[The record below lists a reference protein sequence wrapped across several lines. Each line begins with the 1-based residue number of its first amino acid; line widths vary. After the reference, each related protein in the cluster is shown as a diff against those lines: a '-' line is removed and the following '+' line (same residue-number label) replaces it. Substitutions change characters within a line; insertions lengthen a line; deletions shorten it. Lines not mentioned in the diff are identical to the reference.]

1 MTDDEKKDDQTGD
14 GREPPGGDEPAGPE
28 EAPSADVPA
37 EDDRPDRPGEVPPAG
52 AEPAGDEQ
60 VKPSGGGEEDR
71 PDDRMDDD
79 VSEDWEAEQ
88 GDEDD
93 LTGDGWE
100 EEDWTDESYSERD
113 WQNPNWQ
120 DENWQDEHYVE
131 RQRDYQKPDQ
141 EAADQAAGAS
151 GSAAAVKTVARE
163 DEDLEEEDDEE
174 GGGPRMSLVEHLE
187 ELRKRLFLAL
197 LGLVLMMVFTMFFG
211 RDILHVL
218 NRPFQEEVAKL
229 NMDTSLKAEK
239 LVSGI
244 TMYFTVSLISGLILA
259 SPWVFY
265 QLWMFVSVGLHKKE
279 RKYVMRALPFSV
291 VLFIVGAMFF
301 LFGVSHQIVRFLMTI
316 NQWLELDPIITQK
329 THIGFMVRMM
339 IVFGLGFQ
347 TPLVV
352 LVLTKVGLV
361 SRKTFAHYRR
371 HVIVAFLIF
380 AAMFTSP
387 SPVDQILLAVPMW
400 LLFELGLVLAYFAE
414 KRQKEQADAFLES

>member
-1 MTDDEKKDDQTGD
+1 MTDDEKKDDRTGD

-60 VKPSGGGEEDR
+60 AEPSGGEEDG
-71 PDDRMDDD
+71 PEDRMDDD

-100 EEDWTDESYSERD
+100 EEDWADESYNERD

-151 GSAAAVKTVARE
+151 GSAAAVKTVARG
-163 DEDLEEEDDEE
+163 DKDLEEEDDEE
-174 GGGPRMSLVEHLE
+174 DGGPRMSLVEHLE

-197 LGLVLMMVFTMFFG
+197 LGLVVGMVATVAFG
-211 RDILHVL
+211 KPIISLL
-218 NRPFQEEVAKL
+218 NRPYYTVVAEL
-229 NMDTSLKAEK
+229 GMQDNLKAEK
-239 LVSGI
+239 PFAGISIYFTVCLVSGLII
-244 TMYFTVSLISGLILA
+244 T

-265 QLWMFVSVGLHKKE
+265 QLWRFVAEGLYRRE
-279 RKYVMRALPFSV
+279 RKYVMRAIPFST
-291 VLFIVGAMFF
+291 VLFVAGAGFF
-301 LFGVSHQIVRFLMTI
+301 LLVVSYKIMYYLMWF
-316 NQWLELDPIITQK
+316 NRWMELEPIITQK
-329 THIGFMVRMM
+329 THVGFMVRMM

-347 TPLVV
+347 IPLVV
-352 LVLTKVGLV
+352 LVLTKIGLV
-361 SRKTFAHYRR
+361 SRKAISSFRR
-371 HVIVAFLIF
+371 YIVVGIFIF
-380 AAMFTSP
+380 AAVSTSP
-387 SPVDQILLAVPMW
+387 SPVDQLLLALPMW
-400 LLFELGLVLAYFAE
+400 LLFEIGLMLAYFAE
-414 KRQKEQADAFLES
+414 KKRLQEDEAFLDS